1 MALNYILTQVGNK
14 IGKNPALDGDRK
26 VMLRFVQEAARELY
40 AVSDMA
46 GCYDEQYFKVNSNQT
61 IELPDYVG
69 QIRAMRE
76 SETIIAIKLSQMRP
90 RFNQIPWPDEYRT
103 WRILG
108 LQTLQ
113 TTLKNQSELVLGVSQ
128 VENPPVVVNI
138 SGSSDGSAMI
148 SESVTMDAITKTTV
162 NHYNDVSS
170 FTKNTVNSYNII
182 LSDIDGN
189 QISYLANNKLK
200 ASFQIIDI
208 STAPWFP
215 AIASPLL
222 GWVEVLYK
230 RALPW
235 FSNDNDEFP
244 AVGYD
249 DVIVNGVLQLWYEEQ
264 GNVQGAMA
272 WMQKKIS
279 SLAAIHEDMN
289 RGTDDVVSMVR
300 NGHDDINP
308 RVGFGRDWRWA
319 YRIQGR

>member
-1 MALNYILTQVGNK
+1 MALAYILTQVGNK
-14 IGKNPALDGDRK
+14 IGKNPTLDGDRK

-40 AVSDMA
+40 AISDMA
-46 GCYDEQYFKVNSNQT
+46 GCYEEQYFKVNSNQT
-61 IELPDYVG
+61 ISLPDYVG

-76 SETIIAIKLSQMRP
+76 AETLLAIKLSQMRP

-103 WRILG
+103 WRMLG

-113 TTLKNQSELVLGVSQ
+113 TSLKNQSNLILSVSQ
-128 VENPPVVVNI
+128 VESPAIIVNI
-138 SGSSDGSAMI
+138 SGSNDNSAFVTEI
-148 SESVTMDAITKTTV
+148 VTMDALTKTTINEYNDVSAFTKTTV
-162 NHYNDVSS
+162 NQ
-170 FTKNTVNSYNII
+170 YNII

-189 QISYLANNKLK
+189 QISYLSNNKLK
-200 ASFQIIDI
+200 ASFQIVDI

-215 AIASPLL
+215 PIASPML

-230 RALPW
+230 KALPW

-249 DVIVNGVLQLWYEEQ
+249 DCIVNGVLQLWYEEQ

-272 WMQKKIS
+272 YQQKKIQ
-279 SLAAIHEDMN
+279 SLAAIHEDAN
-289 RGTDDVVSMVR
+289 RGTDDVVSLVR
-300 NGHDDINP
+300 NPHDDINP